1 MGGFQRSAREV
12 CHSNER
18 RAARFRSRAVISII
32 GFTELGCNGALY
44 NTAAVFQYGR
54 VAGLCRKI
62 HPVLRRSVYSPGSE
76 TPVFRAGELTFGVV
90 ICNDSNYP
98 ELARRMAV
106 QGASALFIPTNN
118 SLPNQRAS
126 LKVNAAARSRDVALA
141 TESQLWVIRADL
153 AGRNGNL
160 TCFGCSQI
168 IDPRGNVVQQACVG
182 QEDLLVANIPLKKVG
197 E

>member
-1 MGGFQRSAREV
+1 M
-12 CHSNER
+12 
-18 RAARFRSRAVISII
+18 
-32 GFTELGCNGALY
+32 
-44 NTAAVFQYGR
+44 
-54 VAGLCRKI
+54 
-62 HPVLRRSVYSPGSE
+62 
-76 TPVFRAGELTFGVV
+76 

-118 SLPNQRAS
+118 SLPNERAS

-141 TESQLWVIRADL
+141 TENRLWVIRADM

-168 IDPRGNVVQQACVG
+168 IDPQGNVVQRACVG

-197 E
+197 VIVTAPPSQSSLFQLSTSGTKSAFHRNPSVCRAEFPISLSGSGLAED